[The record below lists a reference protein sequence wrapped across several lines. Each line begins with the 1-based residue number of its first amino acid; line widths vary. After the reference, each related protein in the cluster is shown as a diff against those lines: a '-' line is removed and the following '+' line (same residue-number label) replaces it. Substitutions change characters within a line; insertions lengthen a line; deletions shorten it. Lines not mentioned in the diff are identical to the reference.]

1 MRWML
6 FSLLTLPLAAQTWD
20 LRFEVPFPQGQN
32 LPQTML
38 LGSGQLISGELDK
51 GNGGILSVSHRLIRV
66 SPVLRLEWGAEVNQ
80 WNANGYINS
89 DSFNSI
95 AIPFADIKDNQLGSH
110 IDSKLKQTG
119 VGLGI
124 NAQLWIPFV
133 GVSGEMGVIQRFQRY
148 NYSAEGVESDG
159 TIGRTWLRVGV
170 RWRLPFVAVHP
181 YLSASY
187 QQPINKEHPVH
198 IDSIKDMAGYFTAQ
212 GKGQEFQR
220 LWAFGVGVT
229 F

>member
-1 MRWML
+1 MRRI
-6 FSLLTLPLAAQTWD
+6 LLPLLALPLAAQTWD
-20 LRFEVPFPQGQN
+20 LRFEVPFPQGQS

-38 LGSGQLISGELDK
+38 TGTGKLISGDLNV
-51 GNGGILSVSHRLIRV
+51 GNGGILSVTHRLIRV
-66 SPVLRLEWGAEVNQ
+66 GPVLRLEWGGEISQ
-80 WNANGYINS
+80 WTANGNIYY
-89 DSFNSI
+89 D
-95 AIPFADIKDNQLGSH
+95 GSH
-110 IDSKLKQTG
+110 ESNSKLKQFG
-119 VGLGI
+119 AGLGI

-148 NYSAEGVESDG
+148 DYSADAAKSDG
-159 TIGRTWLRVGV
+159 TIGRTWLRVGI

-181 YLSASY
+181 YLAASY
-187 QQPINKEHPVH
+187 QQPITKEHPVK
-198 IDSIKDMAGYFTAQ
+198 IDSIQGLADYFNAQ